1 MVCDGRNILNG
12 RGEGREERVYLKGT
26 RFSLEICSS
35 GGVVVVEVKQV
46 RMKEPCWTVLES
58 GTDAVRASEEV
69 SEVKRV
75 GEKGVLLGGM
85 TAWVGDGLLCL
96 HQLELVGL

>member
-1 MVCDGRNILNG
+1 M
-12 RGEGREERVYLKGT
+12 
-26 RFSLEICSS
+26 
-35 GGVVVVEVKQV
+35 VVEVKQV

-96 HQLELVGL
+96 HQLERVGL

>member
-1 MVCDGRNILNG
+1 M
-12 RGEGREERVYLKGT
+12 
-26 RFSLEICSS
+26 
-35 GGVVVVEVKQV
+35 VEVKQV

-75 GEKGVLLGGM
+75 GEKGVIARRNDCMGRR
-85 TAWVGDGLLCL
+85 WVVCL
-96 HQLELVGL
+96 HKLELVGL